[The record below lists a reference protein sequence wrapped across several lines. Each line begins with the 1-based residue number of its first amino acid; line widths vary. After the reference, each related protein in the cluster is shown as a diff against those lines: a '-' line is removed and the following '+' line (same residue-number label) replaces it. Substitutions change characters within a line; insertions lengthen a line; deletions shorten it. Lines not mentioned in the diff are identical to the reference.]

1 MAVAKKIFT
10 LSEAIEVWME
20 GLRRLLITCVILV
33 CAWSL
38 SSVIKELGTAKY
50 LITLLSDTI
59 PAFLLPSIIFIL
71 GSIISFATGTSY
83 GTMGILMPLAI
94 PLAYSINPEM
104 SYIIVATSAV
114 LTGAILVITVLLFQI
129 QLYYHQWERDVII

>member
-1 MAVAKKIFT
+1 
-10 LSEAIEVWME
+10 ME

>member
-33 CAWSL
+33 CSLSL

-59 PAFLLPSIIFIL
+59 PAFLLPSIIFVL
-71 GSIISFATGTSY
+71 GGIMSFATGTSY
-83 GTMGILMPLAI
+83 GTMGILCL
-94 PLAYSINPEM
+94 LY
-104 SYIIVATSAV
+104 TSDA
-114 LTGAILVITVLLFQI
+114 AD
-129 QLYYHQWERDVII
+129 E